1 MRAKQMSQEDIALL
15 LKLKLRI
22 PDVTADA
29 AYAIVTRDSR
39 SYTQHFCID
48 EDILKEEGITDF
60 EQYAAPRPSKH
71 YIWQVSLICNLF
83 TYISVC
89 YFLSFRMGRVV
100 KKECYLC
107 WRLSKFD
114 YHSPH
119 DPGEISLTFVWFA
132 TELQNLNFFETTFY

>member
-1 MRAKQMSQEDIALL
+1 LEQDCARNFILLPILFFYFCPAIKTSATEMRAKQMSQEDIALL

-71 YIWQVSLICNLF
+71 YIWQVSLI
-83 TYISVC
+83 
-89 YFLSFRMGRVV
+89 
-100 KKECYLC
+100 
-107 WRLSKFD
+107 
-114 YHSPH
+114 
-119 DPGEISLTFVWFA
+119 
-132 TELQNLNFFETTFY
+132 Q

>member
-1 MRAKQMSQEDIALL
+1 MHAISFFCLFYFFYFCLAIKTSATEMRAKQMSQEDIALL

-107 WRLSKFD
+107 
-114 YHSPH
+114 
-119 DPGEISLTFVWFA
+119 
-132 TELQNLNFFETTFY
+132 